1 MRYAGLANYFLIVW
15 DIMRF
20 ARAAGIRCQGRGSA
34 ANSLVAYLLGIGP
47 IDPLRHNLV
56 FERFLSRERP
66 VLPDIDLDVD
76 AVRREEVIQYLYQCY
91 GAEHVTLACTFITFQ
106 ARSALNEVAK
116 ALGLDPTA
124 LQHAEP
130 GLDVARLQVPG
141 GAVE

>member
-1 MRYAGLANYFLIVW
+1 MRPLFALYPDALATTLHIAERCRYTLRFGLA
-15 DIMRF
+15 
-20 ARAAGIRCQGRGSA
+20 
-34 ANSLVAYLLGIGP
+34 
-47 IDPLRHNLV
+47 
-56 FERFLSRERP
+56 
-66 VLPDIDLDVD
+66 
-76 AVRREEVIQYLYQCY
+76 RREEVIQYLYQCY